1 MREVGTKVQ
10 NMLQAVVLM
19 LLAGYVTMTKGALK
33 YPKLNADEKYI
44 YEHRDSVDEA
54 PEFPGGNQ
62 ELIKYLKTHK
72 NVMPPDI
79 EFEPMFTV
87 ARVLVGFVVEQDGS
101 LSNFRVVRGIDYMV
115 DRLAIRVVQDMPK
128 WKPAMIGG
136 RPVRFR
142 VLLFVTFDTR

>member
-101 LSNFRVVRGIDYMV
+101 LSNFRVVR
-115 DRLAIRVVQDMPK
+115 
-128 WKPAMIGG
+128 
-136 RPVRFR
+136 
-142 VLLFVTFDTR
+142 